1 MIAVNRLP
9 SQSRTAAI
17 PKPAIQRGGNMNF
30 IQIVQADDRARSC
43 MTSPCLNRVPTTLQA
58 RGEWRV
64 TLRQSDFRHPVRA
77 HRANVQSPGIVVP
90 SAPGRMKCG
99 STAMLAFTFRL
110 AAPANVTGIVVGI
123 FVFQVISG
131 FRRGPG
137 RARL

>member
-77 HRANVQSPGIVVP
+77 HRANVQSPGIVVR
-90 SAPGRMKCG
+90 PGRKRARAHEMWQH
-99 STAMLAFTFRL
+99 SD
-110 AAPANVTGIVVGI
+110 VGLHI
-123 FVFQVISG
+123 PV
-131 FRRGPG
+131 G
-137 RARL
+137 RAG